1 MASRGRPLIQQS
13 FKSESDIS
21 KVFSVEACIRDKFR
35 YNDWH
40 SWQGKELTGLFG
52 IPDHVAIF
60 WKKDVLGRHI
70 QRTFAFEMKKN
81 NWQRALM
88 QAYRYAS
95 FSEYSFVV
103 LDHYFVHRALAHL
116 DEFQNANIGLISI
129 RVDGKVFWHLR
140 PRYRP
145 PYSKHMR
152 ALLRAGLSAYL
163 FRDGKIESNK
173 QLQWTS

>member
-1 MASRGRPLIQQS
+1 MATRGKPLTEQS

-21 KVFSVEACIRDKFR
+21 QVFSIESWIREKFR

-40 SWQGKELTGLFG
+40 SWKVNELTGLFG

-60 WKKDVLGRHI
+60 WKRDILGRRI
-70 QRTFAFEMKKN
+70 QRTFSFEMKKN
-81 NWQRALM
+81 NWRRALV

-103 LDHYFVHRALAHL
+103 LDHYYVHRALAHL

-129 RVDGKVFWHLR
+129 SVDGEVFWHVR
-140 PRYRP
+140 PRYRA
-145 PYSKHMR
+145 PYSRHMR
-152 ALLRAGLSAYL
+152 QLLRAGLSAYL
-163 FRDGKIESNK
+163 FGEGKLKPNK
-173 QLQWTS
+173 RLQWTS